1 MRMREIMAPLIEMI
15 LDVNE
20 LESDERGMHIFSC
33 T

>member
-1 MRMREIMAPLIEMI
+1 MWMREIMGPLIEPI

-20 LESDERGMHIFSC
+20 LESFERRMHIFSC